1 MEFELRDVVIEI
13 TKICNLK
20 CVHCG
25 SGCTDILER
34 ELSIDD
40 WKGVISSLAELG
52 VKKIIFSGGEPTLK
66 RGIEELFSQITS
78 LGMDYGVISNG
89 FGMKDGILDALSKY
103 RPFAVGLSVDG
114 LEKTHNRIRQNSSS
128 WQNCI
133 ESIKRVKSAEL
144 PVCVVTTVNRWN
156 YEELEKLALLT
167 DSLGAECWQLQLTFP
182 AGRAKDQKDFLI
194 SEEMFVDIFEKIARF
209 RKEYPNMKI
218 EAADCF
224 AFAPKDMIRDDGW
237 FGCQAGISSIG
248 IDAFGDVMPC
258 LAMRAA
264 TFCGNIKDSS
274 LKEIWENSDKLDF
287 NRNFNPD
294 LVLGKCHDCRAL
306 LYCRGGC
313 GSFSLSYNGHFHDA
327 PFCYFRNELRKREL
341 IRKEGN

>member
-25 SGCTDILER
+25 SGCTDILGR

-52 VKKIIFSGGEPTLK
+52 ARRIIFSGGEPTLK
-66 RGIEELFSQITS
+66 SGIEELFSRIIS

-89 FGMKDGILDALSKY
+89 FSMKDGMIDAFLRY
-103 RPFAVGLSVDG
+103 RPFAVGFSVDG
-114 LEKTHNRIRQNSSS
+114 QEETHNRIRQNNKS
-128 WQNCI
+128 WQNCM
-133 ESIKRVKSAEL
+133 ESIRRVKSAKL
-144 PVCVVTTVNRWN
+144 PVCIVTTVNRWN
-156 YEELEKLALLT
+156 YEELEGLASLA

-182 AGRAKDQKDFLI
+182 AGRARDQENFLI
-194 SEEMFVDIFEKIARF
+194 NEGIFADIFEKIVRF

-224 AFAPKDMIRDDGW
+224 AFAPEGMIRDDAW
-237 FGCQAGISSIG
+237 FGCQAGITSIG
-248 IDAFGDVMPC
+248 IDALGDVMPC

-264 TFCGNIKDSS
+264 ATCGNVKDIP
-274 LKEIWENSDKLDF
+274 LKKIWEDSDKLDF
-287 NRNFNPD
+287 NRRFNPN
-294 LVLGKCHDCRAL
+294 LVLGNCHDCQVL

-313 GSFSLSYNGHFHDA
+313 GSFSLSSNGRFHDA
-327 PFCYFRNELRKREL
+327 PFCYFRDELRKKR
-341 IRKEGN
+341 R